1 MKILAVYIG
10 RLVVDQVDEYRWT
23 TPGASQGQRRSNPF
37 GTGPNRRRTWNTARV
52 PTICIPHVY
61 YPKTFQFLYFFFFFP
76 IPSLLFTLRLAFNL
90 NKRRLFCSIGRIY
103 LETIE
108 AARAWILYYL
118 HLLILLVFFFPPFL
132 FAVISHC
139 LRNSLAFSFQS
150 IRRQIDANRLCWRPA
165 EAEGVVLTDV
175 KSRALI
181 RLAAWQNITEVDEY
195 YVIDGTA
202 FATCPIL
209 PFESM

>member
-61 YPKTFQFLYFFFFFP
+61 YPKTFQFLYFFFLFP

-103 LETIE
+103 LETIK
-108 AARAWILYYL
+108 AARACILFFL
-118 HLLILLVFFFPPFL
+118 HLLILLVFFFPPILVCRHFPL
-132 FAVISHC
+132 FAQ
-139 LRNSLAFSFQS
+139 LFSF
-150 IRRQIDANRLCWRPA
+150 
-165 EAEGVVLTDV
+165 
-175 KSRALI
+175 
-181 RLAAWQNITEVDEY
+181 
-195 YVIDGTA
+195 
-202 FATCPIL
+202 
-209 PFESM
+209 